1 MALSPRLTSS
11 RVPIP
16 VQQIIRT
23 FRTRPSVVRSVVP
36 KSEDA
41 GEERRPGFAHTH
53 LKRNELEDDRQQASG
68 GFKFVPLQM
77 GVSEAGTA
85 FLTGV
90 LGLGT
95 TLGTTLGLVRKV
107 RMICWTGIGTLLLVR
122 RGLSATSV
130 LADPQLNRTPE

>member
-1 MALSPRLTSS
+1 
-11 RVPIP
+11 
-16 VQQIIRT
+16 
-23 FRTRPSVVRSVVP
+23 
-36 KSEDA
+36 
-41 GEERRPGFAHTH
+41 
-53 LKRNELEDDRQQASG
+53 
-68 GFKFVPLQM
+68 M